1 MSESDDVLVLGAGVI
16 GLACALE
23 LLRRGARVRV
33 LEQATPGAGASHG
46 NCGTITPSHA
56 PPLTAPGTLVRALR
70 SLGRPDAPLRIDPR
84 PDPARWR
91 WLFGLAL
98 QARPAAFWRAAQA
111 RAAILTRSRQL
122 LPQWLAREGIDAG
135 WQEPGL
141 LLVFLD
147 RRALDAEHRYV
158 ETLRR
163 LEIPARVLDADEVCA
178 LEPALK
184 PGMAGAVEHSGDAVL
199 RPEKLAAGLAA
210 RVRALGGIIETGARI
225 EGFATR
231 AARITAVR
239 TAHGMRAAERV
250 VLALGAWSPLLA
262 RALGLRIPIQP
273 GKGYSMTWDA
283 QPSAPRMPLVLK
295 ERSVCVTAW
304 ADGFRLGS
312 TMEFA
317 GWREGLNP
325 VRLEALRRGA
335 EAYLREPPAGA
346 PREQWW
352 GWRPMSRDEVPLLG
366 PSTRIGNLW
375 LATGHG
381 MLGVSMSAASAELI
395 GQQMAGVA
403 TTLDAMPY
411 APARF
416 GL

>member
-147 RRALDAEHRYV
+147 RRALDAEHHYV

-163 LEIPARVLDADEVCA
+163 LEIPARVLDADEVRA
-178 LEPALK
+178 REPALK

-210 RVRALGGIIETGARI
+210 RVLALGGVIETGARI
-225 EGFATR
+225 EGFAMR
-231 AARITAVR
+231 AARISAVR
-239 TAHGMRAAERV
+239 TAHGMHAAERV

-273 GKGYSMTWDA
+273 GKGYSLTWDA
-283 QPSAPRMPLVLK
+283 QPAAPRTPLVLK

-335 EAYLREPPAGA
+335 DAYLREPPAGA

-381 MLGVSMSAASAELI
+381 MLGVSMAAASAELI
-395 GQQMAGVA
+395 GQQMAGEA
-403 TTLDAMPY
+403 TTLDAVPY